1 MNRMEQKVNVL
12 DFQVDI
18 LTLDLLNKTID
29 DYCKDEQ
36 MRAILFLSVPI
47 IEEAMDSPD
56 YRRMVAGF
64 QMLLPGEEEILF
76 RESEELL
83 ERKDVVINES
93 CMEGLL
99 RGLEKSRRSV
109 YLVGDELEKT
119 ELFLHYCE
127 EQCPT
132 LQLVGTFV
140 TDENMDDEKLLN
152 DINTNCPDVILTAIA
167 PQLQEN
173 WIMENADKLNGKVC
187 IGADIL
193 IQKVV
198 EQYLMYLEKEVH
210 TRVYNNLIKIKKNLM
225 KNIHKRIFCMEYEQ
239 YMKQNKD

>member
-1 MNRMEQKVNVL
+1 MEQRVNIL
-12 DFQVDI
+12 DFQVEI
-18 LTLDLLNKTID
+18 ITLDLLNKTIEE
-29 DYCKDEQ
+29 YCRDEQ

-47 IEEAMDSPD
+47 IEEAMDSPA
-56 YRRMVAGF
+56 YRKRVADF
-64 QMLLPGEEEILF
+64 QMLLPGEEIILF
-76 RESEELL
+76 QESDELL
-83 ERKDVVINES
+83 EQDNVVMNES

-99 RGLEKSRRSV
+99 HELEKSQRSV

-127 EQCPT
+127 EQCPN

-140 TDENMDDEKLLN
+140 TDEDMDDEKLLN
-152 DINTNCPDVILTAIA
+152 DINTNCPDIILTAIS

-173 WIMENADKLNGKVC
+173 WIMNNADKLNGKVC

-193 IQKVV
+193 IQKIV
-198 EQYLMYLEKEVH
+198 EQYLMYLEREIH
-210 TRVYNNLIKIKKNLM
+210 TKVYNNLIRMKKSLV
-225 KNIHKRIFCMEYEQ
+225 KNIHKRIFYIEYEQ